1 MFNTVFMKRFY
12 VILLAAAALAT
23 AAVSC
28 KKLPV
33 KYIMI
38 LLIQKHV
45 ITTPKNRWLNYVI
58 PSFYKITLIISIRII
73 VNSRLFFLITVPAIP
88 SDYSN
93 ILVIIKK
100 TIYLLK
106 NKVVIEGK
114 EEDIEIIYITDYYMK
129 WYPTT
134 SPKVLVIPE
143 GFEAIVS
150 LTLPRLEKLYIPKT
164 VSRTHDIC
172 TCVYAN
178 INCENLKSI
187 VVDKRNRYLKSVD
200 GVLFSKN
207 GKDLFLYPNKK
218 QGKTFE
224 IPKRVEHILL
234 GAFDKC
240 QLERIYFPKSK
251 KEMVYYY
258 QFGYDKL
265 DTDAKEALESMGF
278 EDPEKIKFIGR

>member
-1 MFNTVFMKRFY
+1 MRKIGLTLMIILSAAFNIEACHFPEGEVVEVDGIYYAFDANGWWVAGFKQEQDSI
-12 VILLAAAALAT
+12 VL
-23 AAVSC
+23 
-28 KKLPV
+28 
-33 KYIMI
+33 
-38 LLIQKHV
+38 KH
-45 ITTPKNRWLNYVI
+45 N
-58 PSFYKITLIISIRII
+58 
-73 VNSRLFFLITVPAIP
+73 
-88 SDYSN
+88 
-93 ILVIIKK
+93 
-100 TIYLLK
+100 
-106 NKVVIEGK
+106 VVINGK
-114 EEDIEIIYITDYYMK
+114 EENIEDIHIG
-129 WYPTT
+129 YPMNGQATA
-134 SPKVLVIPE
+134 SPQVLVIPD
-143 GFEAIVS
+143 GFKNVS
-150 LTLPRLEKLYIPKT
+150 SLDLPRLEKLYIPKT
-164 VSRTHDIC
+164 ITRTHDIC